1 MALRFGAA
9 AADHV
14 IVTTIALVH
23 GAFHGGW
30 CWELVIPDLER
41 AGHRAVA
48 PDLPIEDPD
57 AGALDYARVVCD
69 AVEDAEDV
77 VVVGHSLGGLV
88 VPVVAALRP
97 VRRMVFVAGLIPRPG
112 VPFVEEMAAH
122 GDALQGG
129 ASPAPDP
136 RSVTPRRPFDVAR
149 ERYYG
154 DVPVDVARRA
164 WERER
169 PQAQLPMAEVCPLEA
184 WPDVPSSSIVM
195 TDDHAVAVAY
205 SREVAA
211 GVLRTVPI
219 ELPGSHSPFLSRP
232 AALAEV
238 ILRCVSTV

>member
-1 MALRFGAA
+1 M
-9 AADHV
+9 
-14 IVTTIALVH
+14 TTIALVH

-30 CWELVIPDLER
+30 CWDAVIPALTR

-57 AGALDYARVVCD
+57 AGALAYARVVCD
-69 AVEDAEDV
+69 SVGDAADV

-97 VRRMVFVAGLIPRPG
+97 VRRMVFVAGLVPRPG
-112 VPFVEEMAAH
+112 SPFVEEMAAH

-129 ASPAPDP
+129 ASAAPDP

-149 ERYYG
+149 ERYYH
-154 DVPVDVARRA
+154 DVPVAVARRA
-164 WERER
+164 WERQR
-169 PQAQLPMAEVCPLEA
+169 PQAQAPMAEACPLEA
-184 WPDVPSSSIVM
+184 WPAVPSSSIVM
-195 TDDHAVAVAY
+195 TDDHAVSVTY
-205 SREVAA
+205 SREVAESI
-211 GVLRTVPI
+211 LRTAPI

>member
-1 MALRFGAA
+1 M
-9 AADHV
+9 
-14 IVTTIALVH
+14 TTIALVH

-30 CWELVIPDLER
+30 CWESVMPELVR
-41 AGHRAVA
+41 AGHCAVA
-48 PDLPIEDPD
+48 PDLPIDDPD
-57 AGALDYARVVCD
+57 AGALAYARVVVD
-69 AVEDAEDV
+69 AIGDAEDV

-97 VRRMVFVAGLIPRPG
+97 VRRMVFVAGLVPRPG
-112 VPFVEEMAAH
+112 VPFVEEMATH

-129 ASPAPDP
+129 ASAAPNP

-154 DVPVDVARRA
+154 DVAVDVARRA

-169 PQAQLPMAEVCPLEA
+169 PQAQLPMAEACPLAA
-184 WPDVPSSSIVM
+184 WPDAPSSSIVM

-211 GVLRTVPI
+211 DVLATTPI

-232 AALAEV
+232 AELAQV

>member
-1 MALRFGAA
+1 MA
-9 AADHV
+9 
-14 IVTTIALVH
+14 TIALIH

-30 CWELVIPDLER
+30 CWESVIPALSR

-57 AGALDYARVVCD
+57 AGALTYARVVAD
-69 AVEDAEDV
+69 AIGDAEEV

-88 VPVVAALRP
+88 VPVLAALRP

-112 VPFVEEMAAH
+112 IPFVEEMAAH

-129 ASPAPDP
+129 ASAAPAP

-149 ERYYG
+149 ERYYH
-154 DVPVDVARRA
+154 DVPVEVARRA
-164 WERER
+164 WERQR
-169 PQAQLPMAEVCPLEA
+169 PQAETPMAEACPLDT
-184 WPDVPSSSIVM
+184 WPDVPASSIVM
-195 TDDHAVAVAY
+195 TDDHAVSVAY

-211 GVLRTVPI
+211 EVLHTAPI